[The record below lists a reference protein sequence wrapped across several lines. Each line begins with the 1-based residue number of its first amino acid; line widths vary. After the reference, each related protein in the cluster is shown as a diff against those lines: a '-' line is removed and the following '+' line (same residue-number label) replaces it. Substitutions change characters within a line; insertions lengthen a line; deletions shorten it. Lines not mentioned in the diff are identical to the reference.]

1 MAETQP
7 SGLAAALAAVQRR
20 LPDVRKGETAHVR
33 SDKGSYTYRYAT
45 LPDITKALL
54 PLLGENGLAWVTR
67 PTIVADRFVLVYEL
81 LHTSGEKI
89 SGEYPLPA
97 NGSPQALGSAI
108 TYARRYC
115 LCAVTGVAAD
125 DDDDGQ
131 AATVH
136 HERQSRPA
144 RQADEAPSAGYD
156 PNDPRVL
163 RRRVETLFA
172 RAGIAKRDDRLK
184 FCEVVVGRPLTSSD
198 ELRAADWPDIIA
210 ALEAAIAEAGQKSEV
225 SSQPNG

>member
-1 MAETQP
+1 
-7 SGLAAALAAVQRR
+7 
-20 LPDVRKGETAHVR
+20 
-33 SDKGSYTYRYAT
+33 
-45 LPDITKALL
+45 L

-144 RQADEAPSAGYD
+144 PAYD
-156 PNDPRVL
+156 PHDPRVL
-163 RRRVETLFA
+163 RRRVETLFG

-184 FCEVVVGRPLTSSD
+184 FCQVVVGRPLESSD
-198 ELRAADWPDIIA
+198 DLRAADWPDIIG

-225 SSQPNG
+225 PSQSNSQ